1 MFAFAFDG
9 AGGRD
14 IVDIVVGIGLGVT
27 GTLRLLVM
35 IGVGVTFGADCVG
48 FPYEYVFVKDITA
61 DVDEDFDGGVA
72 GRLSVL
78 VFELT
83 GGISTPVA
91 LVLEVVLALPIGT
104 GTDLDIVEAGTL
116 ALELTTPPAPCVY
129 TNKLLTL
136 Q

>member
-1 MFAFAFDG
+1 MF
-9 AGGRD
+9 
-14 IVDIVVGIGLGVT
+14 
-27 GTLRLLVM
+27 
-35 IGVGVTFGADCVG
+35 
-48 FPYEYVFVKDITA
+48 EFVKDITA

-72 GRLSVL
+72 GRLNVL

-83 GGISTPVA
+83 GGIRTPVA
-91 LVLEVVLALPIGT
+91 LVLVLALPIGT
-104 GTDLDIVEAGTL
+104 GTDLDIVEAG